1 MGGGTDIDMNQSLW
15 NQVLERFCEFGS
27 EPGALERDGILDL
40 LKGTVLEGGKDGYS
54 LLVGS
59 TFIQR
64 LVQNRYYNDLMTAFR
79 EVTQDPEI
87 SLNVLVQ
94 PENLPRK
101 KKRVRQ
107 NPAQEGSSSSGSG
120 KSIPLPLGEDPSPS
134 WNSNLNSRYFFEN
147 YVVGVC
153 NQFAHAAAFAIANN
167 PSKAYNPFYLFGSVG
182 LGKTHLV
189 SAIGN
194 CMTHLYPSLKVLYIT
209 TESFLNEMV
218 SAIKFNK
225 MNEFRERYRKIDVL
239 IMDDVQFLSGKERTQ
254 EELFYTFNA
263 LYENGKQII
272 LSSDCMPN
280 DIPTLESRLKSRF
293 GWGLIAD
300 IQIPDFE
307 TKVEILKGKMS
318 QEKVDLPMDVV
329 YFLANSIKSNIREL
343 EGAMIR
349 LGAYGNLMGKP
360 ITIEV
365 ARNLLS
371 DLMPLS
377 RETISV
383 DRILQEVSEY
393 FKVLPKEIRSKKR
406 HKTLVT
412 ARHVAVYLIR
422 ELTQKSYPEI
432 GRELGG
438 RDHSTAIYSFK
449 MVEEKLESDP
459 ALSSDLVYL
468 KKKLEQQG

>member
-107 NPAQEGSSSSGSG
+107 NPPQEGSPSSGSG
-120 KSIPLPLGEDPSPS
+120 KTIPLPLGEDPSPS

-280 DIPTLESRLKSRF
+280 DIPTLEGRLKSRF

>member
-1 MGGGTDIDMNQSLW
+1 
-15 NQVLERFCEFGS
+15 
-27 EPGALERDGILDL
+27 
-40 LKGTVLEGGKDGYS
+40 
-54 LLVGS
+54 
-59 TFIQR
+59 
-64 LVQNRYYNDLMTAFR
+64 
-79 EVTQDPEI
+79 
-87 SLNVLVQ
+87 
-94 PENLPRK
+94 
-101 KKRVRQ
+101 
-107 NPAQEGSSSSGSG
+107 
-120 KSIPLPLGEDPSPS
+120 
-134 WNSNLNSRYFFEN
+134 
-147 YVVGVC
+147 
-153 NQFAHAAAFAIANN
+153 
-167 PSKAYNPFYLFGSVG
+167 
-182 LGKTHLV
+182 
-189 SAIGN
+189 
-194 CMTHLYPSLKVLYIT
+194 
-209 TESFLNEMV
+209 V

-254 EELFYTFNA
+254 EELFYTFNS

-280 DIPTLESRLKSRF
+280 DIPTLEGRLKSRF

-307 TKVEILKGKMS
+307 TKVEILKGKMA
-318 QEKVDLPMDVV
+318 QEKIDLPMDVV

-349 LGAYGNLMGKP
+349 LGAYGNLMGKL

-365 ARNLLS
+365 ARTLLA

-377 RETISV
+377 RESISV
-383 DRILQEVSEY
+383 DRILQEVAEY
-393 FKVLPKEIRSKKR
+393 YKVLPKEIRSKKR

-412 ARHVAVYLIR
+412 ARHMAVFLIR

-432 GRELGG
+432 GREMGG

-459 ALSSDLVYL
+459 ALSADLVYL
-468 KKKLEQQG
+468 KKRLEQAN

>member
-1 MGGGTDIDMNQSLW
+1 MGGGTDKGMNDSLW
-15 NQVLERFCEFGS
+15 NQVLERFSEFGS
-27 EPGALERDGILDL
+27 EPGVLERDGILDL
-40 LKGTVLEGGKDGYS
+40 LQGAVLEGEKSRYS

-64 LVQNRYYNDLMTAFR
+64 LVQNRYHHDLLTAFR
-79 EVTQDPEI
+79 EVTHNPEVF
-87 SLNVLVQ
+87 LEVLVQ
-94 PENLPRK
+94 PASPAGRK
-101 KKRVRQ
+101 KRTRPKS
-107 NPAQEGSSSSGSG
+107 PPEGEALPG
-120 KSIPLPLGEDPSPS
+120 KSPSLPLGTDTPPV
-134 WNSNLNSRYFFEN
+134 WNHNLNSRYMFDN

-153 NQFAHAAAFAIANN
+153 NQFAHAAACAIANN
-167 PSKAYNPFYLFGSVG
+167 PSKAYNPFYVFGSVG

-194 CMTHLYPSLKVLYIT
+194 CMIHLYPALKVLYIT

-254 EELFYTFNA
+254 EELFYTFNS

-280 DIPTLESRLKSRF
+280 DIPTLEGRLKSRF

-307 TKVEILKGKMS
+307 TKVEILKGKMA
-318 QEKVDLPMDVV
+318 QEKIDLPMDVV

-349 LGAYGNLMGKP
+349 LGAYGNLMGKL

-365 ARNLLS
+365 ARTLLA

-377 RETISV
+377 REAISV
-383 DRILQEVSEY
+383 DRILQEVAEY
-393 FKVLPKEIRSKKR
+393 YKVLPKEIRSKKR

-412 ARHVAVYLIR
+412 ARHMAVFLIR

-432 GRELGG
+432 GREMGG

-459 ALSSDLVYL
+459 ALSADLVYL
-468 KKKLEQQG
+468 KKRLEQAN

>member
-1 MGGGTDIDMNQSLW
+1 MNQPLW
-15 NQVLERFCEFGS
+15 KQVLDRFREFGS

-40 LKGTVLEGGKDGYS
+40 LAGAELHGEKGQHI

-64 LVQNRYYNDLMTAFR
+64 LVQNRYFSDLLAALR
-79 EVTQDPEI
+79 EVTHSPE
-87 SLNVLVQ
+87 SVLEVQ
-94 PENLPRK
+94 VNAAGFPK
-101 KKRVRQ
+101 KKRRTKTQ
-107 NPAQEGSSSSGSG
+107 AQA
-120 KSIPLPLGEDPSPS
+120 EDPSSVRMSGSLPLRVEVS
-134 WNSNLNSRYFFEN
+134 PVWNHNLNSRYTFDN
-147 YVVGVC
+147 YVIGVC

-167 PSKAYNPFYLFGSVG
+167 PSRAYNPFYVFGNVG

-189 SAIGN
+189 NAIGN
-194 CMTHLYPSLKVLYIT
+194 CMVQQFPGLKVLYIT

-218 SAIKFNK
+218 SSIKFTK

-263 LYENGKQII
+263 LYENGKQIV

-280 DIPTLESRLKSRF
+280 DIPTLEGRLKSRF

-307 TKVEILKGKMS
+307 TKVEILKEKMQ
-318 QEKVDLPMDVV
+318 QERVTLPTDVV
-329 YFLANSIKSNIREL
+329 YFLANTVKSNIREL

-360 ITIEV
+360 ITIDV
-365 ARNLLS
+365 ARKLLS
-371 DLMPLS
+371 DLMPTA
-377 RETISV
+377 RDTVSV
-383 DRILQEVSEY
+383 ERIIHEVAEY
-393 FKVLPKEIRSKKR
+393 YKVLPKEIRSKKR

-412 ARHVAVYLIR
+412 ARHMAVYLIR
-422 ELTQKSYPEI
+422 DLTQKSYPEI

-449 MVEEKLESDP
+449 LIEERLESDP
-459 ALSSDLVYL
+459 VISSDVVFL
-468 KKKLEQQG
+468 KKKLEQPE

>member
-1 MGGGTDIDMNQSLW
+1 MNQSLW
-15 NQVLERFCEFGS
+15 KQVLDRFREFGS
-27 EPGALERDGILDL
+27 EPGVLERDGILDL
-40 LKGTVLEGGKDGYS
+40 LAGSELQGEKGHYI

-64 LVQNRYYNDLMTAFR
+64 LVQNRYFSDLLAAIK
-79 EVTQDPEI
+79 EVTHNPETA
-87 SLNVLVQ
+87 LEVQ
-94 PENLPRK
+94 ANAVSPPK
-101 KKRVRQ
+101 KKRRAKTQPQAQSDDPASVR
-107 NPAQEGSSSSGSG
+107 ASGS
-120 KSIPLPLGEDPSPS
+120 LPLHTEVLPV
-134 WNSNLNSRYFFEN
+134 WNHNLNSRYTFDN
-147 YVVGVC
+147 YVIGVC

-167 PSKAYNPFYLFGSVG
+167 PSRAYNPFYVFGSVG

-189 SAIGN
+189 NAIGN
-194 CMTHLYPSLKVLYIT
+194 LMVKQFPSLKVLYIT

-218 SAIKFNK
+218 SSIKFTK

-239 IMDDVQFLSGKERTQ
+239 IMDDIQFLSGKERTQ

-263 LYENGKQII
+263 LYENGKQIV

-280 DIPTLESRLKSRF
+280 DIPTLEGRLKSRF

-307 TKVEILKGKMS
+307 TKVEILKEKMQ
-318 QEKVDLPMDVV
+318 QERVVLPTDVV
-329 YFLANSIKSNIREL
+329 YFLANTVKSNIREL

-365 ARNLLS
+365 ARKLLS
-371 DLMPLS
+371 DLMPTA
-377 RETISV
+377 RDTVSV
-383 DRILQEVSEY
+383 ERIIQEVAEY
-393 FKVLPKEIRSKKR
+393 YKVLPKDVRSKKR

-412 ARHVAVYLIR
+412 ARHMAVYLIR
-422 ELTQKSYPEI
+422 DLTQKSYPEI

-449 MVEEKLESDP
+449 LMEERLESDP
-459 ALSSDLVYL
+459 VISSDVGFL
-468 KKKLEQQG
+468 KKKLEQPE

>member
-1 MGGGTDIDMNQSLW
+1 MGRGTDENMSQSLW
-15 NQVLERFCEFGS
+15 NRVLERFCEFGS

-40 LKGTVLEGGKDGYS
+40 LKGAVLEGGKDGYS
-54 LLVGS
+54 VLVGS
-59 TFIQR
+59 SFIQR
-64 LVQNRYYNDLMTAFR
+64 LVQNRYYKDLLTAFR
-79 EVTQDPEI
+79 EVTQNPEI
-87 SLNVLVQ
+87 SFDVLVQ
-94 PENLPRK
+94 PENVPRK
-101 KKRVRQ
+101 KRKVVR
-107 NPAQEGSSSSGSG
+107 NSGPEGGLSPG
-120 KSIPLPLGEDPSPS
+120 KPVPLPLGKDRSPS
-134 WNSNLNSRYFFEN
+134 WNSNLNPRYFFEN

-194 CMTHLYPSLKVLYIT
+194 CMIALYPSLKVLYIT

-280 DIPTLESRLKSRF
+280 DIPTLEGRLKSRF

-307 TKVEILKGKMS
+307 TKVEILKGKMA
-318 QEKVDLPMDVV
+318 QEKVDLPIDVV

-377 RETISV
+377 RESISV
-383 DRILQEVSEY
+383 DRILQEVADY

-459 ALSSDLVYL
+459 ALTSDIVYL